1 MSPSAGIAA
10 CHAAAHLMAST
21 TLANSANKPSPV
33 FLTMRPRC
41 SAIFGSMLLR
51 RSALSSGERTFLI
64 GANEARVPGDIGRE
78 DRGEPSLDPF
88 FAQGAPDQRRACSPN
103 ALVREEFALSTD
115 PNQPQGA
122 KAAANSL
129 DEAGYRDNQEGQQLS
144 KGSHPRRR
152 EPMTVWGRV
161 QKPMR
166 GRAELRYRRLAGAVT
181 LPTDFRLPPENGHSR
196 YALWTARFAPKP
208 TPTAA
213 RESAESGRNRSFVRM
228 AIDGSVR
235 RTRAFSFPRRDR
247 EPQSIGDF
255 RERRS
260 AGFRA

>member
-1 MSPSAGIAA
+1 
-10 CHAAAHLMAST
+10 
-21 TLANSANKPSPV
+21 
-33 FLTMRPRC
+33 
-41 SAIFGSMLLR
+41 MLLR

-196 YALWTARFAPKP
+196 YALWTARFAPKRSLMADSRRRVLSLQSSPDIP
-208 TPTAA
+208 TGTGFEQGEAEKRSYRVPWGLRLATARRFGKHRA
-213 RESAESGRNRSFVRM
+213 AYCLPETVNESSSG
-228 AIDGSVR
+228 
-235 RTRAFSFPRRDR
+235 
-247 EPQSIGDF
+247 SIVT
-255 RERRS
+255 
-260 AGFRA
+260 